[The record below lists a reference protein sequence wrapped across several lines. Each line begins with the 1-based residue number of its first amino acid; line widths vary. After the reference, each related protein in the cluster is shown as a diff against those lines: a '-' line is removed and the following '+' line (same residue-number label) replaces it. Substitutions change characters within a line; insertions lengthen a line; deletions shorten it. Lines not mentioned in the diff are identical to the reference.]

1 MTGPDPGMVSIPE
14 NVLIQRVH
22 TGEAVILNLDDES
35 YFGLN
40 EVGVRM
46 MDMLVSS
53 ETLDAAVESL
63 ASEYE
68 VEPAVL
74 RRDMAELVE
83 TLRSRGLID
92 VT

>member
-74 RRDMAELVE
+74 RRDMEELVE

>member
-1 MTGPDPGMVSIPE
+1 MTGPVPGVVSIPE
-14 NVLIQRVH
+14 HVLIQRVH

-63 ASEYE
+63 VSEYE
-68 VEPAVL
+68 VDPAVL
-74 RRDMAELVE
+74 RRDVEELVE